1 MATRPMGTDQ
11 PAQAAKRPAPFW
23 HRLNTFFTFP
33 LQSKPLMY
41 SVLLA
46 LSSML
51 FKVIFFLPDALG
63 ILVVEIGI
71 LLAAS
76 RYGFK
81 VTALGSRGIYKAED
95 YPSELDPD
103 WKNLPWKLFA
113 ILIVQ
118 AIAVGWLQRLNPAL
132 GTLAWLA
139 MCFLLPATQIVL
151 VQTCSFT
158 ETLNP
163 ANAWNAVRTI
173 GWPYLLLC
181 LFLFLLSQGTFIA
194 LGLLLPIFKGWI
206 LLPIVNWVL
215 IYFSWVMASLLG
227 YAMYQNH
234 EAFDI
239 DLLPGAGLDD
249 DDTPVDRRTP
259 RQIEQDAIDAQVAQL
274 VTAGDVT
281 AAVAMAYEEQRT
293 RNDEVPAQRRYHRVL
308 ALAEGKTATLLDH
321 AQRYIPLLLRS
332 GQSSDAIAAFQTC
345 RAKDAQF
352 ALQDAT
358 NTLNLAKAAW
368 SAGDASLAV
377 AVLQGFD
384 RRFKNHET
392 VPAAYELVARVLLQ
406 GLNRTDMALR
416 VLATLEARHP
426 DTDATRETRWLL
438 RNHLPPGEAAVEG

>member
-1 MATRPMGTDQ
+1 MATRPTGFDQ
-11 PAQAAKRPAPFW
+11 TAQPAKRPAPFW

-41 SVLLA
+41 SLILA

-63 ILVVEIGI
+63 ILIVEIGI

-81 VTALGSRGIYKAED
+81 ITALGSRGIYNADD
-95 YPSELDPD
+95 YPAELDPD

-113 ILIVQ
+113 IV
-118 AIAVGWLQRLNPAL
+118 IAQSMVVGWLQSVSPTL

-151 VQTCSFT
+151 VQTCSFV

-181 LFLFLLSQGTFIA
+181 VFLFLLSQGTFIA
-194 LGLLLPIFKGWI
+194 LGLLLPLFKGWI

-234 EAFDI
+234 QAFGI

-249 DDTPVDRRTP
+249 DKAPVDRRTP

-274 VTAGDVT
+274 VTAGDMT
-281 AAVAMAYEEQRT
+281 AAVALAYEEQRM
-293 RNDEVPAQRRYHRVL
+293 R
-308 ALAEGKTATLLDH
+308 G
-321 AQRYIPLLLRS
+321 RS
-332 GQSSDAIAAFQTC
+332 G
-345 RAKDAQF
+345 R
-352 ALQDAT
+352 
-358 NTLNLAKAAW
+358 
-368 SAGDASLAV
+368 
-377 AVLQGFD
+377 
-384 RRFKNHET
+384 
-392 VPAAYELVARVLLQ
+392 P
-406 GLNRTDMALR
+406 
-416 VLATLEARHP
+416 
-426 DTDATRETRWLL
+426 
-438 RNHLPPGEAAVEG
+438 